1 MMPSSTQIS
10 LLQAMGIP
18 VWKLRSI
25 AEEKV
30 EVSVNRPLDTSALLA
45 RISNSIILVSH
56 DSQISKQTNYLLQ
69 AMMSTIGLSG
79 AAACF
84 ISLAELDALTKLK
97 EREIEQK
104 ILFLMGDGAVKQVF
118 GEASNVVTYR
128 NNTHNIEQ
136 SNLTAIVSFGLDELM
151 INPQNKALAW
161 QDLRTVKMYTND
173 VHEKR

>member
-1 MMPSSTQIS
+1 MMPSSTQVS
-10 LLQAMGIP
+10 LLREMGIP
-18 VWKLRSI
+18 VWKLRGR
-25 AEEKV
+25 AEV
-30 EVSVNRPLDTSALLA
+30 ELSDPVDTTALLA
-45 RISNSIILVSH
+45 RISNSIFLVSH
-56 DSQISKQTNYLLQ
+56 DSQITKQTNYLLQ
-69 AMMSTIGLSG
+69 AMLSTIGLSSEVV
-79 AAACF
+79 CF
-84 ISLAELDALTKLK
+84 ISLAEVDVLTKLK

>member
-1 MMPSSTQIS
+1 M
-10 LLQAMGIP
+10 
-18 VWKLRSI
+18 
-25 AEEKV
+25 
-30 EVSVNRPLDTSALLA
+30 NRPLDTTALLA

-56 DSQISKQTNYLLQ
+56 DSQITKQTNYLLQ
-69 AMMSTIGLSG
+69 AMLSTIGLSS

-84 ISLAELDALTKLK
+84 ISLAEVDVLTKLK
-97 EREIEQK
+97 ERSK
-104 ILFLMGDGAVKQVF
+104 LNKKYLLLMGDGAVKQVF